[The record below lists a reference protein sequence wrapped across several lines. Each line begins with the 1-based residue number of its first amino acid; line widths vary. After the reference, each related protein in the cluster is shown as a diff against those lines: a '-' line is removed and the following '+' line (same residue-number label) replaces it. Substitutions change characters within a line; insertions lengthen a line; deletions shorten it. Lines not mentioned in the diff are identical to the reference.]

1 MPLPQLRL
9 LPRAQLGF
17 RTLNTDLLSMA
28 VNWCRC
34 GEEDCDMI
42 AELIG
47 EFIAAAPDGQMT
59 HHYIVRCALG
69 HVGTPQAK
77 LVSLDV

>member
-1 MPLPQLRL
+1 
-9 LPRAQLGF
+9 
-17 RTLNTDLLSMA
+17 
-28 VNWCRC
+28 
-34 GEEDCDMI
+34 MI